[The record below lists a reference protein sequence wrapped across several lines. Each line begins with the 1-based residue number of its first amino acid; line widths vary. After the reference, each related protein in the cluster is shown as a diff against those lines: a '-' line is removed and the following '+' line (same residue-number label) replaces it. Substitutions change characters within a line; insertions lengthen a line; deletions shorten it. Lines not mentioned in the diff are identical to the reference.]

1 MNMASNSV
9 PLPQGNTYEICRSRL
24 RGWKFSLGFSDAD
37 TLGHSGVFQG
47 EVPDAVSAG
56 SEHGAAE
63 ERTQGQG
70 RRAEGTDTGGVRWS
84 AGEDD
89 GNDDDDG
96 DEDVMATT
104 TTTMMIMMVMMMKMI
119 VMVMVVMMKMI
130 VMVMMIMIV
139 MMTRW

>member
-1 MNMASNSV
+1 MNMVSNSV
-9 PLPQGNTYEICRSRL
+9 PLPQGNTYEICRSGL
-24 RGWKFSLGFSDAD
+24 RGWKFSWGFSDAG
-37 TLGHSGVFQG
+37 TLGHTGVFQG

-70 RRAEGTDTGGVRWS
+70 RRAEGTDTGWVRWG

-96 DEDVMATT
+96 DEDVMAT